1 MIHGKATEAAIAA
14 MGVLSERYDGGE
26 ALLSAADIAQARG
39 RQRPFVSKVLT
50 DLARVG
56 LVRSVRGPGGGFTLA
71 RAPDQIYLYEVHDL
85 FQRPSGDACPFGG
98 GICGEGES
106 CPLHDMFAQV
116 RAATDKILHGTTF
129 GVFAKGRADAAESLD
144 A

>member
-1 MIHGKATEAAIAA
+1 MIRGKATESAIAA

-26 ALLSAADIAQARG
+26 TLLSAADIAQARG
-39 RQRPFVSKVLT
+39 LQRPFVSKVLT

-71 RAPDQIYLYEVHDL
+71 RAPDEIYLYEVNDL
-85 FQRPSGDACPFGG
+85 FERPSGDACPFGG
-98 GICGEGES
+98 GICGEGEN

-116 RAATDKILHGTTF
+116 RAAADKILHGTTF
-129 GVFAKGRADAAESLD
+129 GVFSDRRRSAPDASGA
-144 A
+144 